1 MKTIQKGLMAFCFV
15 ATLAMAGCQ
24 TSTRSAGRDS
34 AATAGANRLA
44 PQRVD
49 IRGSIIRSRYSQGEV
64 MLEVEGLPA
73 QQNTRYSRGY
83 VLVEPITQIIGL
95 DGNSISLSE
104 LQQGQNVAILLRGG
118 GNGTF
123 VGVGVARKVW
133 VEEAF

>member
-1 MKTIQKGLMAFCFV
+1 
-15 ATLAMAGCQ
+15 
-24 TSTRSAGRDS
+24 
-34 AATAGANRLA
+34 
-44 PQRVD
+44 
-49 IRGSIIRSRYSQGEV
+49 

-95 DGNSISLSE
+95 DGNFISLSE

-118 GNGTF
+118 GNGNF